1 MYLAEFSKRGVK
13 STDREAACLIG
24 EEVAI
29 DFVDGHE
36 NKVSADVVGFLRDI
50 LHGVSS
56 MMAGTCSGMVVGV
69 G

>member
-1 MYLAEFSKRGVK
+1 MVGC
-13 STDREAACLIG
+13 DWEAACLIC

-36 NKVSADVVGFLRDI
+36 NKVCVGVVGFLRDI
-50 LHGVSS
+50 LHGVIDDDRSQ
-56 MMAGTCSGMVVGV
+56 SGLVVGV